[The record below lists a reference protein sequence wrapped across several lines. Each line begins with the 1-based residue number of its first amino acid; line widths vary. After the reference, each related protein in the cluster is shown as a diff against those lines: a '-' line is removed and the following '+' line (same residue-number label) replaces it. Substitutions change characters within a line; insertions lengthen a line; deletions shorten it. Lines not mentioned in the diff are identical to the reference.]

1 MVKRRTVLATL
12 ACLICLTWAMSISDQ
27 SWARRTYFT
36 PEQKALLEKAQT
48 VLVTVLALTERGRA
62 DATPL
67 LEVVKRRMEE
77 VGYTV
82 VTDRSKPYDV
92 EFRVKCEERKRWTG
106 TTRSGGDAELAD
118 APARLWTGP
127 ACLFAYRLQG
137 KDLGWY
143 KEVRTD
149 FERAHEAARAANVK
163 DSGAYALQQLK
174 RKLEEYDFPVMVTA
188 EWGQEDRLLRLLDQP
203 GTSKRR
209 KLKILQL
216 LRSIQSHEAL
226 PHIKEI
232 MQDPELAEE
241 AVEALAAGGSEAI
254 PYLTELFQNG
264 QSSQIRAA
272 AAKALGD
279 IGALTGDPRIT
290 PPLLDYLN
298 ASLRTMKTSDDIDF
312 PILTQVV
319 WGLGKLRNEKSI
331 EPIKEL
337 ERKIWLIYDN
347 SEAMKELR
355 EATNWTHKQIDLDW
369 QVQ

>member
-1 MVKRRTVLATL
+1 MVTRAFIKATVMVVSTL
-12 ACLICLTWAMSISDQ
+12 LLTANLPPE

-77 VGYTV
+77 AGYTV
-82 VTDRSKPYDV
+82 VTDRSVPHDV

-106 TTRSGGDAELAD
+106 TTREGGDADLPD
-118 APARLWTGP
+118 APARLWKGP
-127 ACLFAYRLQG
+127 ACLFNYRLQG

-149 FERAHEAARAANVK
+149 FERVREAAQAANVR
-163 DSGAYALQQLK
+163 DTGAYALQQLK
-174 RKLEEYDFPVMVTA
+174 LKLEEYDFPVIVTA
-188 EWGQEDRLLRLLDQP
+188 EWGQEDRLIEILNKP
-203 GTSKRR
+203 ETSKRR

-216 LRSIQSHEAL
+216 LTNIQAHEAI
-226 PHIKEI
+226 PYIKEI
-232 MQDPELAEE
+232 MQDPALAEE

-254 PYLTELFQNG
+254 PYLTEIFQNG
-264 QSSQIRAA
+264 QSPEIRAA
-272 AAKALGD
+272 AAKALGN
-279 IGALTGDPRIT
+279 IGASTGDPRIT
-290 PPLLDYLN
+290 PPLLTYLTEN
-298 ASLRTMKTSDDIDF
+298 LKTIKTSKDIDF
-312 PILTQVV
+312 PVLTQVV

-347 SEAMKELR
+347 SKAMKELR